1 MDSDPFHPLQPPGSF
16 NLIRQFWQELHFL
29 ERRVSINLWL
39 GLTLL
44 WSCLQGFKIS
54 TSNMVLVEVKESRG
68 CQPWCMFCPALG
80 VKAAPVLQPS
90 SAQSSLLHKHLEVKA
105 RRNQEGGLSSA
116 SLCHR
121 LLLTCA
127 IQGLAEG
134 LGAVQGFLSLS
145 PSTNW
150 KEEPTLG
157 RLLLDPGAAGCPVA
171 GTAWAAPKVGL
182 VWS

>member
-1 MDSDPFHPLQPPGSF
+1 
-16 NLIRQFWQELHFL
+16 
-29 ERRVSINLWL
+29 
-39 GLTLL
+39 
-44 WSCLQGFKIS
+44 
-54 TSNMVLVEVKESRG
+54 
-68 CQPWCMFCPALG
+68 MFCPVLG
-80 VKAAPVLQPS
+80 VKAAPVLPPS
-90 SAQSSLLHKHLEVKA
+90 SAQSSLLHKHLEAKA

-134 LGAVQGFLSLS
+134 LGVVQGFLSLS

-150 KEEPTLG
+150 KKEPTLG
-157 RLLLDPGAAGCPVA
+157 RLLLDLGAAGCPVV